1 MGRGFA
7 VEFARRGANVL
18 VNDVGCE
25 VGGQGTDRSAADEV
39 CKAIIAQGGIAA
51 ADYGDVVDDADSV
64 VDHAVDTFGSVDVVV
79 NNAGVLDWTPFADIS
94 AQRFREVAS
103 VHFDGSANIL
113 RAAWPHLTKS
123 GNGRVVNM
131 CSAATLGIY
140 GGAAYSAGKA
150 AIIGLTRTLALEGN
164 ERGINVNAVMPL
176 GATRMSATLPEP
188 GATLYSQMF
197 PADAVAP
204 VLVWLAHA
212 ATEVSGEI
220 LTVGGGRAARVLFG
234 IAPGIIP
241 ANNTAEAWAT
251 SAADLLTD
259 TPAAV
264 PLSGFDEAMLAMRE
278 LGADLAWLESPTQSH
293 T

>member
-7 VEFARRGANVL
+7 IEFARRGANVL
-18 VNDVGCE
+18 ANDVGCD
-25 VGGQGTDRSAADEV
+25 VGGQGAGRSAADEV
-39 CKAIIAQGGIAA
+39 CKAIIGQGGIAV
-51 ADYGDVVDDADSV
+51 ADYGDVVGDADSV
-64 VDHAVDTFGSVDVVV
+64 VEHAVDAYGSVDVVV
-79 NNAGVLDWTPFADIS
+79 NNAGVLDWTPFALIS
-94 AQRFREVAS
+94 AKRFREVAS

-113 RAAWPHLTKS
+113 RAAWPHRTKS
-123 GNGRVVNM
+123 GTGRVVNM

-197 PADAVAP
+197 PADAVVP
-204 VLVWLAHA
+204 V
-212 ATEVSGEI
+212 
-220 LTVGGGRAARVLFG
+220 VGGRTARVLIG
-234 IAPGIIP
+234 IAPGITL

-251 SAADLLTD
+251 SAADIFTD

-264 PLSGFDEAMLAMRE
+264 PLSGFDEAALAMRE
-278 LGADLAWLESPTQSH
+278 LGADLTWLESPTQPH